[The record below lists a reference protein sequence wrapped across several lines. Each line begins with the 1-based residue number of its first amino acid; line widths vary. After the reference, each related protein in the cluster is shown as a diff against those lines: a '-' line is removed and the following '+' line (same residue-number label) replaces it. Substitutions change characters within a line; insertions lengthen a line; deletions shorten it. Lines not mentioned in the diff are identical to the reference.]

1 MKIGLIGTPN
11 VGKSTIF
18 NAITKSHQHTGN
30 WSGKTVDKAVK
41 KFKYKEK
48 IIEIEDL
55 PGTYSLNPISKE
67 EEITKNYVYFENY
80 DALAVIVDGS
90 LLKRSMPLLLQILEV
105 TNKVV
110 LGINM
115 IDEVYKKGLEIDIEK
130 LKKILKINVIPITA
144 KNKKG
149 LDELLNALVNIKK
162 DETFEVKYPKII
174 NEKILKIQ
182 NEYKV
187 NKSTA
192 LKIIQND
199 YTFIQKYN
207 EKNNKNIRFQNLY
220 KKENED
226 VELIIT
232 EVINEKTNQI
242 CEDVLKIKDE
252 SYINNQNKIDKIITS
267 KKFGVPLLLILLLF
281 IFWLTIKGANYPSEF
296 LYQTFSALEN
306 LLLSF
311 LKLLNLPD
319 FIINPLIN
327 GIYKTVTWVVSV
339 MLPPMLIFF
348 PLFTILEELGYLPR
362 ISFILDNI
370 FKKTSSCGKQALTM
384 AMGFGC
390 NVVGV
395 MGTRIIENKVSRS
408 MSILTNS
415 FMPCN
420 GRFPLIISIIA
431 MFLTTNNFLSAI
443 VLTLFI
449 ILAIIM
455 TFIVNKILSK
465 TVLKN
470 DENSFILELPPYRKP
485 PIIKTIIKSMFEKT
499 LLILKKTILISAP
512 FGLLIYLMAS
522 IHINGNTILEISSN
536 FLDPFA
542 KLIGLDGV
550 ILLSFFLA
558 LPANELVIPIMI
570 MTYMSLGSI
579 ESFENLSE
587 LKNLLINNGWTV
599 KTAISVIIFS
609 LFHFPCATTLLA
621 IKKEMKSLKWTFISM
636 LIPLITGITIL
647 LLIN

>member
-130 LKKILKINVIPITA
+130 LKKILKIDVIPITA

-149 LDELLNALVNIKK
+149 LDELLNALINIKK
-162 DETFEVKYPKII
+162 GETFEVKYPKII

-220 KKENED
+220 KKESED

-252 SYINNQNKIDKIITS
+252 SYINKQNKIDKIITS

-395 MGTRIIENKVSRS
+395 MGTRIIENKTSRS

-455 TFIVNKILSK
+455 TFIINKILSK

-470 DENSFILELPPYRKP
+470 EENSFILELPPYRKP

-512 FGLLIYLMAS
+512 FGLLIYLIAS

-570 MTYMSLGSI
+570 MAYMSLGSI

>member
-90 LLKRSMPLLLQILEV
+90 LLKRSMPLLLQILGV